1 MKDYLINKI
10 TEFIMDNG
18 DSYFD
23 FLDGAA
29 YKKPLIKF
37 ASAKDPIFGDFKEI
51 IGEFH
56 LTPKE
61 VFEMSHGEGTFENG
75 SVISIALPYSDE
87 VIESNRNRDWPS
99 EKWTLMRTFGID
111 DFGILISNY
120 IKEILTEKGY
130 RAVNPCTEKY
140 HGKVMSETGPS
151 SNWSQRHIA
160 YATGMGTFSLNAG
173 FITEKGIA
181 VTLFSIVTDLVVK
194 SDDRTAKNHTDNC
207 LFFHKG
213 KCKKCIKKC
222 PANAL
227 SENGIDKEKC
237 FNMGYG
243 EKAQNYAKS
252 VGANPNSGSGCGLC
266 QVGVP
271 CESQNPTKPKIK

>member
-1 MKDYLINKI
+1 MKDYLKNKI
-10 TEFIMDNG
+10 IEYVDINSED
-18 DSYFD
+18 YFD
-23 FLDGAA
+23 FLDGNG
-29 YKKPLIKF
+29 YKKPLIRF
-37 ASAKDPIFGDFKEI
+37 VSAKDSIFNDFKEI
-51 IGEFH
+51 IGDFH

-61 VFEMSHGEGTFENG
+61 LYEFCYGKDSFDDG

-87 VIESNRNRDWPS
+87 VIESNKNREWPS
-99 EKWTLMRTFGID
+99 KKWTLMRTFGME
-111 DFGILISNY
+111 DFGFKLADYVKDILNQ
-120 IKEILTEKGY
+120 KGY
-130 RAVNPCTEKY
+130 NCIDPVSQETY
-140 HGKVMSETGPS
+140 GKLATDTGPS

-181 VTLFSIVTDLVVK
+181 VIFLSLVTDLVVE
-194 SDDRTAKNHTDNC
+194 SDERTALNHTANC
-207 LFFHKG
+207 LFYHKG
-213 KCKKCIKKC
+213 KCKKCVKKC

-227 SENGIDKEKC
+227 SENGIDKLKC

-243 EKAQNYAKS
+243 EKAQEYAKS
-252 VGANPNSGSGCGLC
+252 VGAKPELGSGCGLC